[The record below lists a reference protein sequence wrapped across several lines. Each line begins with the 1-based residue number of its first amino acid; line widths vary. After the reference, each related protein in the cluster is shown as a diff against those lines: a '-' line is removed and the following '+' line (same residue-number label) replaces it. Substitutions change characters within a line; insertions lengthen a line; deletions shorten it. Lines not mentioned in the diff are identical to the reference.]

1 MSFNSAADLNA
12 HLATRSYVKG
22 YTYSDEDRQAFGKL
36 GGVSVIVYWLGL
48 LLLKNPG
55 CLW

>member
-22 YTYSDEDRQAFGKL
+22 YAYSEDDRQAFAKL
-36 GGVSVIVYWLGL
+36 GGVHLLFFGL
-48 LLLKNPG
+48 IFHI
-55 CLW
+55 